1 MRDISNNP
9 RLFSINTGSLGYKTP
24 LENIIKECAK
34 RNIGY
39 ISPWRSELVG
49 KDLSRLR
56 NLLDESNIKV
66 NSLCRSSY
74 YTAQDKQQRNL
85 AIDDNKR
92 ALDDAAKLGAGS
104 YVQVVGSL
112 YPGQKNLQEVRAQ
125 VKEGIFNLL
134 EHSKAVGVSIAIEPL
149 HPMTCGDRSCIT
161 TLREALDL
169 CDELDPSHDF
179 NLGVVVDVY
188 HVWWDAYI
196 FEQIKRA
203 SSRILNFHVADW
215 LLTTSDLVNDR
226 GMPGDGCIDIKQ
238 LREAVEKSGFS
249 GAVELE
255 VFSLKH
261 WWKLPVE
268 ELLDVCV
275 RRISAYC

>member
-9 RLFSINTGSLGYKTP
+9 RLFSINTGSLGYKEP
-24 LENIIKECAK
+24 LENIIKECEK

-39 ISPWRSELVG
+39 ISPWRSELVK
-49 KDLSRLR
+49 KDLAKLK

-74 YTAQDKQQRNL
+74 YTAQNKQQRNK

-92 ALDDAAKLGAGS
+92 ALDYAAQLGAS
-104 YVQVVGSL
+104 NYIQVVGSL
-112 YPGQKNLQEVRAQ
+112 YPFQKNLQEVRKQ
-125 VKEGIFNLL
+125 VKEGIFNIL
-134 EHSKAVGVSIAIEPL
+134 EHSKEVGVSIAIEPL

-161 TLREALDL
+161 SLREALDL
-169 CDELDPSHDF
+169 CDELDPYQDF

-196 FEQIKRA
+196 LEQIKRA
-203 SSRILNFHVADW
+203 SSRILSFHVSDW

-226 GMPGDGCIDIKQ
+226 GMPGEGCIDIKY
-238 LREAVEKSGFS
+238 LRKSVEEAGFS
-249 GAVELE
+249 GPIELE
-255 VFSLKH
+255 VFSSKN
-261 WWKLPVE
+261 WWNLPLS
-268 ELLDVCV
+268 ELLDICV
-275 RRISAYC
+275 RRISEYC